1 MLYLPGVPTSLAH
14 EFSKKNLSK
23 SQKTRKNLSKFVYFL
38 AMQCKLPNFFD
49 KKCQTFLDIFFF
61 VERYPGFGVHYNIDL
76 LPLLLSNLKYFI
88 GILPRSTTLQP
99 DTFCRI
105 LTIPSMGKY
114 QKEKKTCRHLCLFE
128 CYNFYLIV
136 GSEQKK

>member
-1 MLYLPGVPTSLAH
+1 MQISLQVA
-14 EFSKKNLSK
+14 EFFW
-23 SQKTRKNLSKFVYFL
+23 QKI
-38 AMQCKLPNFFD
+38 
-49 KKCQTFLDIFFF
+49 QTFLDIFFF

-76 LPLLLSNLKYFI
+76 LPPLLSNLKYFI

-114 QKEKKTCRHLCLFE
+114 QKGKKKTCRHLCLFE

-136 GSEQKK
+136 GSEQKKWLHLQVQSLKNTVLSFCIFALYLFLLSISIMVGA